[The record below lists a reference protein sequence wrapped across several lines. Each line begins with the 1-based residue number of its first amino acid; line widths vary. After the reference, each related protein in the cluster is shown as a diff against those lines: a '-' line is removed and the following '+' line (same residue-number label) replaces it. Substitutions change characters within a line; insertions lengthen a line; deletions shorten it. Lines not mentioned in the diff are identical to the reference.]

1 MCLGGGSA
9 PAAPAAPE
17 KPAEVKQA
25 ETVDAVRVDRKA
37 RKAAGE
43 MAGGTL
49 LTGPNGLQPGALDI
63 SKPSLLG
70 S

>member
-9 PAAPAAPE
+9 PAAPAAPQ
-17 KPAEVKQA
+17 KPAEIKQP
-25 ETVDAVRVDRKA
+25 ETVDAIRADRKS

-49 LTGPNGLQPGALDI
+49 LTGPAGLQPGALDI
-63 SKPSLLG
+63 AKPSLLG
-70 S
+70 A